1 MNCGRANRARR
12 KVGAAQ
18 RNMTGR
24 IEKLNQLL
32 WAALSSTNLGRSLRE
47 GGELDLPLV
56 IKLLLMM
63 LNGRCGTVQSL

>member
-12 KVGAAQ
+12 EVEAAQ
-18 RNMTGR
+18 RSITGR

-32 WAALSSTNLGRSLRE
+32 CAALSSTNLGRSLGE
-47 GGELDLPLV
+47 DAELDLPLV

-63 LNGRCGTVQSL
+63 LNGCCGTV